1 MHLWYI
7 FLLFGLGAFCFI
19 ISNHFKRDQEHR
31 NLLEK
36 SEKKYQD
43 LIKKY
48 KALENKNLH
57 LEKQIQ
63 EEKERTSMIEQVFCQ
78 PLNSLSL
85 LIQDV
90 REAHEFGEIDDHYIG
105 SFTRESMQQIK
116 LMSQSINDIHKKGK
130 PNEEKTLI

>member
-1 MHLWYI
+1 MHVWYI
-7 FLLFGLGAFCFI
+7 FLLFGFGAFSFI
-19 ISNHFKRDQEHR
+19 IFNHFKRDQEHR

-43 LIKKY
+43 LTKKY
-48 KALENKNLH
+48 EALENKNLH

-63 EEKERTSMIEQVFCQ
+63 EEKEITTMIEQVFCQ

-90 REAHEFGEIDDHYIG
+90 REAHEFGEIDDHYIA
-105 SFTRESMQQIK
+105 SFTCESMQQIK
-116 LMSQSINDIHKKGK
+116 LMSQSINDIHIKSKS
-130 PNEEKTLI
+130 NEEKTLI